1 LRILVLA
8 TDAFGGYGGIS
19 QYNRDLITAL
29 NNSPQ
34 ATEIDVLVRLG
45 KGHPPPVLTKV
56 RQSSP
61 MHSRSLYAIK
71 ALSTALRQP
80 PDLVISAHLYHG
92 PLAAMIAGLTGA
104 RLVTQLHGTEVWTR
118 LTQEHVRALER
129 SDLVL
134 CVSRDTRA
142 RVRAQA
148 HLTDER
154 VLVASNTV
162 ADVFTPG
169 DRAAIRERLGLSGKR
184 MLLTVARLDP
194 RDGYKGHDLVIDA
207 LPGLAG
213 GADAQLVYWIAGDG
227 EDRGRLERR
236 AHDLGLADRVRF
248 LGKTSLAELVDL
260 YRAAD
265 LFVLPSAGEGFGIA
279 FIEAMACGTPALGLG
294 IGGAPDALGDGELGY
309 CVTARALPQALRQ
322 ALDAPRA
329 DPQALHAAVAGRFG
343 KEVFQRSIDM
353 MLQRVVSGKATSLFH

>member
-1 LRILVLA
+1 
-8 TDAFGGYGGIS
+8 
-19 QYNRDLITAL
+19 
-29 NNSPQ
+29 
-34 ATEIDVLVRLG
+34 
-45 KGHPPPVLTKV
+45 
-56 RQSSP
+56 
-61 MHSRSLYAIK
+61 MHSRTLYAIK

-148 HLTDER
+148 NLTDER
-154 VLVASNTV
+154 VLVVSNMV
-162 ADVFTPG
+162 ADVFKPG
-169 DRAAIRERLGLSGKR
+169 DRAAIRERLGLSGKP

-207 LPGLAG
+207 LHGLAG
-213 GADAQLVYWIAGDG
+213 GNNTQLVYWIAGDG

-236 AHDLGLADRVRF
+236 AHDLGVADRVRF
-248 LGKTSLAELVDL
+248 LGKLSRAELVDL

-265 LFVLPSAGEGFGIA
+265 LFVLPSAGEGFGIV
-279 FIEAMACGTPALGLG
+279 FIEAMACGTPALGLA
-294 IGGAPDALGDGELGY
+294 IGGAPDALGDGELGW
-309 CVTARALPQALRQ
+309 CVEAVAIEEALEAALMV
-322 ALDAPRA
+322 PRA
-329 DPQALHAAVAGRFG
+329 DDPGLFERVSARFG
-343 KEVFQRSIDM
+343 KKVFESAIDTV
-353 MLQRVVSGKATSLFH
+353 LHRVMN